1 MNPSITLAIPVTLIF
16 ALLGT
21 AKILALTPMR
31 QLATDAGFSVDAY
44 RRIGGLELAGALG
57 VALGVAVPLVGVLA
71 GVGLLLLL
79 VGALVNHVR
88 NEDKPNKYV
97 PAIVCVVL
105 VAGYLAALSGS
116 IA

>member
-57 VALGVAVPLVGVLA
+57 VAVGVAVPLVGVLA

-88 NEDKPNKYV
+88 SGDKPNKYI